1 MKVTKGDESFPGA
14 YESIKSLSDVTT
26 ELQNTI
32 DDKGAYFPDVDVVI
46 RSLKVVD
53 EFLMQ
58 DEPNIHEIYHDNGEL
73 IEVMFLGIGSR
84 AKSYLHTSLKWMEVY
99 ECLSSLDA
107 KLQKVFKDT
116 EYETRYSDYSIT
128 FAGGGSSPRGGISFR
143 QGSGGRVMPL
153 VMSPPLDHGE
163 IREYIKANMLLSEFF
178 WLCDFILG
186 RDGGKE
192 ILDAFV
198 IDMTNRAKSRFILVG
213 PDHVKETLNKWE
225 KCKQEQE
232 KYNTK

>member
-107 KLQKVFKDT
+107 KLKKVFKDT

-128 FAGGGSSPRGGISFR
+128 FAGGAHPQEGGSLSAKGQVAGLCHLSC
-143 QGSGGRVMPL
+143 
-153 VMSPPLDHGE
+153 HH
-163 IREYIKANMLLSEFF
+163 LLTMA
-178 WLCDFILG
+178 
-186 RDGGKE
+186 R
-192 ILDAFV
+192 
-198 IDMTNRAKSRFILVG
+198 
-213 PDHVKETLNKWE
+213 
-225 KCKQEQE
+225 
-232 KYNTK
+232 